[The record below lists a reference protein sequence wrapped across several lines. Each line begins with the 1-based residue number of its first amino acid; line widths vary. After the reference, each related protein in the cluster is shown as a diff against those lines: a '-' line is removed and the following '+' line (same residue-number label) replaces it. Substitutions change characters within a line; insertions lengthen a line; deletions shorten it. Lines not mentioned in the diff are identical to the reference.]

1 MELIKVGA
9 RLAWN
14 GLVAYYTQVVPQVVT
29 AIVGFLRELPE
40 KVWPILVDLN
50 QRFVRWERTC

>member
-1 MELIKVGA
+1 M
-9 RLAWN
+9 RLRMN

-50 QRFVRWERTC
+50 QRFVRWGADL